1 MEYGARDRLWIV
13 GKYRSPHLPVAPE
26 RVGPFRIEGPLGVGG
41 MGAVYRA
48 WDERL
53 RRPVAIKHILPDN
66 ADDPRQRE
74 RLRREAQAAAGL
86 SHPSIVQIFD
96 IFEEGDYD
104 WIVMELVEG
113 QTLASLIE
121 SGRLGLGEALVLS
134 REIAEGLAEAHLKG
148 IVHRDLKTEN
158 VMVTRSF
165 HAKILDFGLAKR
177 MFLQGPVENLSG
189 VTSVLGTSRAM
200 SPEQAMG
207 EEVDH
212 RSDLFSLGSLI
223 FEAVTGRPPFVGTS
237 NFNTLAKVCSAR
249 HPPAHQVNSRVPVE
263 LSNLLD
269 RLLEKNP
276 QHRPQSARE
285 VVVELRFL
293 EKQRLS
299 EGSGPYSPWND
310 TISFHLPDPHTLI
323 PLPESFDA
331 SVIHV
336 PHMPDERPQE
346 PLPSTLEP
354 PELDA
359 LDPSSTQESPI
370 YAPAEDDEEEASE
383 TTEIEVFPRA
393 VPGLDPRPTIC
404 LRTLVALRA
413 GEGAGDSGLR
423 RWLGEAQRSHRKRF
437 GELGGLAAES
447 DSGLLFLFERPVR
460 AVQFALFCLQQ
471 MSLDRQETEPTG
483 VFGLCVGIHL
493 GEIFL
498 AEKAGDPR
506 TAFQASGPATR
517 ICHHLAELAEAGQTL
532 LTPEAASLVR
542 HSLLESRDDLIL
554 ASQSPRYL
562 DELGEMVALV
572 ELRSKAGVAPGL
584 AATAR

>member
-1 MEYGARDRLWIV
+1 
-13 GKYRSPHLPVAPE
+13 
-26 RVGPFRIEGPLGVGG
+26 

-96 IFEEGDYD
+96 IFEEDDCD

-134 REIAEGLAEAHLKG
+134 REIAEGLAEAHGKG

-165 HAKILDFGLAKR
+165 HAKILDFGLAK
-177 MFLQGPVENLSG
+177 MMIQTQGPADSNLSG

-207 EEVDH
+207 QEVDH
-212 RSDLFSLGSLI
+212 RSDLFSLGTLI
-223 FEAVTGRPPFVGTS
+223 FEAVTGRPPFLGTS
-237 NFNTLAKVCSAR
+237 TFNTLAKVCSSR
-249 HPPAHQVNSRVPVE
+249 HPPAHQVNSRVPIE

-269 RLLEKNP
+269 RLLEKSP
-276 QHRPQSARE
+276 EHRPQSARE

-293 EKQRLS
+293 EKQRIS
-299 EGSGPYSPWND
+299 EVGGSYSPWND
-310 TISFHLPDPHTLI
+310 TITFALPDTSALFPAPAAPDL
-323 PLPESFDA
+323 EVA
-331 SVIHV
+331 SVAAVAREEGPAAKGPATKGPEPV
-336 PHMPDERPQE
+336 PSEAGVVKVDGEHSQ
-346 PLPSTLEP
+346 TLEAP
-354 PELDA
+354 IYQPELD
-359 LDPSSTQESPI
+359 SEV
-370 YAPAEDDEEEASE
+370 EETTGE
-383 TTEIEVFPRA
+383 TTEIQVFQRGPVA
-393 VPGLDPRPTIC
+393 PPEARPSIC
-404 LRTLVALRA
+404 LRALVALRA
-413 GEGAGDSGLR
+413 DREVGESGLQ
-423 RWLGEAQRSHRKRF
+423 RWLGEIQRRHRGRF

-447 DSGLLFLFERPVR
+447 DAGLLFLFERPVR
-460 AVQFALFCLQQ
+460 ALQFAHFCLQQ
-471 MSLDRQETEPTG
+471 AAEEQRDL
-483 VFGLCVGIHL
+483 GLRAGLHL

-498 AEKAGDPR
+498 AERGDDPR
-506 TAFQASGPATR
+506 AAYQASGPATR
-517 ICHHLAELAEAGQTL
+517 IAHLLAELAENEQTL
-532 LTPEAASLVR
+532 LTPEAAALVR
-542 HSLLESRDDLIL
+542 GALLESRDDLQL
-554 ASQSPRYL
+554 RVQSPRYL

-572 ELRSKAGVAPGL
+572 EARPRVTQRDL
-584 AATAR
+584 AAAGRG

>member
-1 MEYGARDRLWIV
+1 
-13 GKYRSPHLPVAPE
+13 
-26 RVGPFRIEGPLGVGG
+26 

-96 IFEEGDYD
+96 IFEEDDCD

-134 REIAEGLAEAHLKG
+134 REIAEGLAEAHGKG

-165 HAKILDFGLAKR
+165 HAKILDFGLAK
-177 MFLQGPVENLSG
+177 MMIQTQGPLDSNLSG

-207 EEVDH
+207 QEVDH
-212 RSDLFSLGSLI
+212 RSDLFSLGTLI
-223 FEAVTGRPPFVGTS
+223 FEAVTGRPPFLGTS
-237 NFNTLAKVCSAR
+237 TFNTLAKVCSSR

-269 RLLEKNP
+269 RLLEKSP
-276 QHRPQSARE
+276 EHRPQSARE

-293 EKQRLS
+293 EKQRIS
-299 EGSGPYSPWND
+299 DVGGSYSPWND
-310 TISFHLPDPHTLI
+310 TISFALPDTSALFPAPI
-323 PLPESFDA
+323 DIEVVPAAPREEGPPAKGPEPAPLEAGEAYTDGHS
-331 SVIHV
+331 
-336 PHMPDERPQE
+336 
-346 PLPSTLEP
+346 LTLE
-354 PELDA
+354 
-359 LDPSSTQESPI
+359 
-370 YAPAEDDEEEASE
+370 APVFLPDLAEEVEETTGE
-383 TTEIEVFPRA
+383 TTEIQVFHRLP
-393 VPGLDPRPTIC
+393 VVGPETRPSIC
-404 LRTLVALRA
+404 LRALVALRA
-413 GEGAGDSGLR
+413 GREVGDSALQ
-423 RWLGEAQRSHRKRF
+423 RWLGEIQRRQRGRF

-447 DSGLLFLFERPVR
+447 DAGLLFLFERPVR
-460 AVQFALFCLQQ
+460 ALQFAHFCLQQ
-471 MSLDRQETEPTG
+471 AAEEQREL
-483 VFGLCVGIHL
+483 GLRAGLHL

-498 AEKAGDPR
+498 AERGDDPR
-506 TAFQASGPATR
+506 AAYQASGPATR
-517 ICHHLAELAEAGQTL
+517 IPHLLAELAESEQTL
-532 LTPEAASLVR
+532 LTPEAAALVR
-542 HSLLESRDDLIL
+542 GALLESRDELQL
-554 ASQSPRYL
+554 RVQSPRYL

-572 ELRSKAGVAPGL
+572 EARPRVAQHDL
-584 AATAR
+584 ATASGRG